1 MSGIY
6 VSYPNNNLYTIAKF
20 TWTLVTYRDKLHAF
34 VLVVTQVRRIGQFA
48 VRRQRRVQIVRA
60 AFFVTACAT
69 SSRSCVGCTCG
80 LWIRDSEKTMQI
92 RSICLQINSRLKMH
106 AHSPTQLPLKYQ
118 ATALSIFLGI
128 ICAHSGVP
136 VTPGGRHLGAFAA
149 TNMQTP
155 VGWISESS
163 RINGITKSSLLRKSE
178 ESAWHRPG
186 EVMLG

>member
-1 MSGIY
+1 MCEKDHADKINFSLFANQFSPQNVYTLANTAPPQIS
-6 VSYPNNNLYTIAKF
+6 SYCY
-20 TWTLVTYRDKLHAF
+20 
-34 VLVVTQVRRIGQFA
+34 
-48 VRRQRRVQIVRA
+48 
-60 AFFVTACAT
+60 
-69 SSRSCVGCTCG
+69 SR
-80 LWIRDSEKTMQI
+80 
-92 RSICLQINSRLKMH
+92 
-106 AHSPTQLPLKYQ
+106 
-118 ATALSIFLGI
+118 FLGI